1 MRTFKHNAMDFPV
14 RFDYESNCR
23 PEEKRA
29 TEETTVPTYYGDTTG
44 TLSGSQ
50 SGGAQILRGGL
61 EPIDP
66 YTGRYNDQL
75 YGDAQALAGHARGG
89 NDIIYGVSASYS
101 TELIAGDAATMDGSS
116 RGGNDTIFGGFGS
129 HLSITI
135 VGDALELHGASRGG
149 NDLIY
154 PGSNGASGG
163 GFVAGDARTMDGTTR
178 GGDDTIIGGGIGM
191 ALYGDASILSGHARG
206 GNDHFRLS
214 DGAQSLYAYG
224 DGRLTEHARGGN
236 DVIVGGSNAPYV
248 MMYGDGAL
256 SDQARGGNDILIA
269 GSNSFEIMWGD
280 GPKTGTA
287 RGGSDTFVFATGSGR
302 DQIMDFEQGKD
313 HIDLTG
319 YASQGIHGFADL
331 TLVAGAVIGDSDPNA
346 TSIQFSTSSVVVVHG
361 VPHLTATDF
370 LFA

>member
-1 MRTFKHNAMDFPV
+1 MAIF
-14 RFDYESNCR
+14 
-23 PEEKRA
+23 
-29 TEETTVPTYYGDTTG
+29 YGDTSG
-44 TLSGSQ
+44 TLSGFQ
-50 SGGAQILRGGL
+50 RGGTQVLRGSEIPPLG
-61 EPIDP
+61 
-66 YTGRYNDQL
+66 TVHDQVF
-75 YGDAQALAGHARGG
+75 GDAQSLNCFARGGDDVLYGPNLSYSSSELVGDAAVMSDFTRGGNDTIVGGFGAHLSILIAGDALEMHGHARGG
-89 NDIIYGVSASYS
+89 NDLIYTGSSGAAGGGSAN
-101 TELIAGDAATMDGSS
+101 GDAVAMDG
-116 RGGNDTIFGGFGS
+116 F
-129 HLSITI
+129 
-135 VGDALELHGASRGG
+135 
-149 NDLIY
+149 
-154 PGSNGASGG
+154 
-163 GFVAGDARTMDGTTR
+163 TR

-224 DGRLTEHARGGN
+224 DGRLTEHARGGD

-280 GPKTGTA
+280 GPKTGTT